1 MLRTTSTIIQRTAET
16 VHFHSNPPSSCQS
29 RLTGIQQNG
38 THSIPGTVVR
48 VDNDDRAIY
57 PATFPPLLP
66 LEHQFCVWEKSG
78 AHRFVHGVT
87 WSGSSWYSIYTLWTG
102 ISVPEDMKSQRRR

>member
-1 MLRTTSTIIQRTAET
+1 MELIVFREQLYVLTMMTMLFI
-16 VHFHSNPPSSCQS
+16 
-29 RLTGIQQNG
+29 
-38 THSIPGTVVR
+38 
-48 VDNDDRAIY
+48 
-57 PATFPPLLP
+57 PLLS

-102 ISVPEDMKSQRRR
+102 ISVPEDMKSQRCR